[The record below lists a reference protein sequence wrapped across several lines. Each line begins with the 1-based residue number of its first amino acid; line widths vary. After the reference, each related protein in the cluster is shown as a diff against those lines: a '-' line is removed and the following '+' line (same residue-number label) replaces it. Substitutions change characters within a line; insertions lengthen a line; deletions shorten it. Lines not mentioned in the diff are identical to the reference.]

1 MRKALLIP
9 LAILS
14 VPPTY
19 LAGLG
24 AAACWAA
31 RRGMPSVGLP
41 AQFFSAALH
50 LGWIAAASRHQASA
64 VMLVCFPLSVWL
76 CRQGWALVQGEGVG
90 WWAALCLEAIPLAL
104 AWSFTSAPSWA
115 DRFARYRRA
124 RAALSAQLHMGP
136 GLFPWLRDSARQ
148 FFSGAPDRAAGA
160 GHQRFLAELAD
171 AECRLRVRL
180 ADLAL
185 PEQLRQ
191 SVLSCASELRAQAE
205 LASARLHFELE
216 QQALVAA
223 ATCREQCEAMDELA
237 PAAREHL
244 ARECELL
251 FANLIRQL
259 SSVVVSEVL

>member
-31 RRGMPSVGLP
+31 HRGMPSVGLP
-41 AQFFSAALH
+41 AEFFSAALH
-50 LGWIAAASRHQASA
+50 LGWIAAASRHQATTVLLA
-64 VMLVCFPLSVWL
+64 CFPFSVWL
-76 CRQGWALVQGEGVG
+76 CRQGWALAQGEGAG
-90 WWAALCLEAIPLAL
+90 WWAALCLESIPLAL
-104 AWSFTSAPSWA
+104 AWSFTPAPSWA
-115 DRFARYRRA
+115 DRLARWRRA
-124 RAALSAQLHMGP
+124 RAAVSAQLHMGP
-136 GLFPWLRDSARQ
+136 GLVPWLRDTVRQ
-148 FFSGAPDRAAGA
+148 LFCGAPDRAIGTA
-160 GHQRFLAELAD
+160 HQRFLAELAE

-191 SVLSCASELRAQAE
+191 SVISRAGELRAQAE
-205 LASARLHFELE
+205 LASARLHFELQ
-216 QQALVAA
+216 QQALAAA

-237 PAAREHL
+237 PAVREHL

-251 FANLIRQL
+251 FANLIRHL
-259 SSVVVSEVL
+259 PSVVVSEVL

>member
-1 MRKALLIP
+1 MRKTLLIP

-24 AAACWAA
+24 AAACWAVH
-31 RRGMPSVGLP
+31 RGMPSVGLP

-50 LGWIAAASRHQASA
+50 LGWIAAASRRHASA

-76 CRQGWALVQGEGVG
+76 CRQGWALAQGEGAG

-104 AWSFTSAPSWA
+104 AWSFTPAPSWS

-124 RAALSAQLHMGP
+124 RAAVSAQLHMGP
-136 GLFPWLRDSARQ
+136 GLVPWLRDTVRQ
-148 FFSGAPDRAAGA
+148 LFCGAPDRAIGTA
-160 GHQRFLAELAD
+160 HQRFLAELAE

-191 SVLSCASELRAQAE
+191 SVLSRAGELRAQAE
-205 LASARLHFELE
+205 LASARLHLELE
-216 QQALVAA
+216 QQALTAA
-223 ATCREQCEAMDELA
+223 AACREQCETMHELA
-237 PAAREHL
+237 PPHRERL

-251 FANLIRQL
+251 FTGLIREL
-259 SSVVVSEVL
+259 PSPVVPEVL